1 MTLLADLRGLTECA
15 VDAALAAG
23 KVIQAYCGGE
33 VEVFSK
39 KGGDTLASQVV
50 TEVDRKAQDAILEVL
65 RPSIDQYNLALLTEE
80 SEDDG
85 SRFQQEYFWCIDPL
99 DGTLAFSEG
108 ENGYAVSIGLVA
120 RDGSPQ
126 IGVVYD
132 PVSEVLWQAAMG
144 QGVQR
149 NGQDGKVSDRNH
161 TLTFTFDRSFEA
173 HPQFLSLCDALCEVG
188 RKFGLKDI
196 QAIQFGGSVMNAMHS
211 LENGPGC
218 HLKLPKLEEGGGSL
232 WDYAATA
239 CIFEE
244 AGAWAT
250 DVFGQPLELN
260 RKESTF
266 MNHRGVLYASDP
278 ALAAAIIQHP
288 FFTE

>member
-1 MTLLADLRGLTECA
+1 
-15 VDAALAAG
+15 
-23 KVIQAYCGGE
+23 
-33 VEVFSK
+33 
-39 KGGDTLASQVV
+39 
-50 TEVDRKAQDAILEVL
+50 
-65 RPSIDQYNLALLTEE
+65 LALLTEE

-108 ENGYAVSIGLVA
+108 EDGYAVSIGLVA

-132 PVSEVLWQAAMG
+132 PVREVLWQAAKG
-144 QGVQR
+144 QGLQR
-149 NGQDGKVSDRNH
+149 NGQDWKVTDSSN
-161 TLTFTFDRSFEA
+161 TLTFTYDRSFEV
-173 HPQFLSLCDALCEVG
+173 HPQFLSLCDVLCEVG

-196 QAIQFGGSVMNAMHS
+196 QAIQFGGSVMNAMHA
-211 LENGPGC
+211 LENRPGC
-218 HLKLPKLEEGGGSL
+218 HLKLPKPEAGGGSL

-244 AGAWAT
+244 ARAWAT
-250 DVFGQPLELN
+250 DVFGRPLELN

-266 MNHRGVLYASDP
+266 MNHRGVLYASNP
-278 ALAAAIIQHP
+278 ELAAAISQSP
-288 FFTE
+288 FFM

>member
-1 MTLLADLRGLTECA
+1 MTQDLDLSELAQCA
-15 VDAALAAG
+15 KHAAQAAG
-23 KVIQAYCGGE
+23 NVIQGFCGSE

-39 KGGDTLASQVV
+39 KGGDSLASQVV

-65 RPSIDQYNLALLTEE
+65 RPSMDLYNLALLTEE

-85 SRFQQEYFWCIDPL
+85 SRFQKKYFWCIDPL

-132 PVSEVLWQAAMG
+132 PVSEVLWQAAKG
-144 QGVQR
+144 QGVER
-149 NGQDGKVSDRNH
+149 NGQDWKVSDRH
-161 TLTFTFDRSFEA
+161 DTLTFTYDRSFEA
-173 HPQFLSLCDALCEVG
+173 HPQFSSLCHALSQVG
-188 RKFGLKDI
+188 RKFRLKDI
-196 QAIQFGGSVMNAMHS
+196 QAIQFGGSVMNAMHA
-211 LENGPGC
+211 LENRPGC
-218 HLKLPKLEEGGGSL
+218 HLKLPKPEEGGGSL

-266 MNHRGVLYASDP
+266 MNHRGVLYASNP
-278 ALAAAIIQHP
+278 ELAAAISQSP
-288 FFTE
+288 FFT

>member
-1 MTLLADLRGLTECA
+1 MTQLADLRGLTECA

-23 KVIQAYCGGE
+23 KVIQTYCGGE

-108 ENGYAVSIGLVA
+108 EHGYAVSIGLVA

-126 IGVVYD
+126 IGVIYD
-132 PVSEVLWQAAMG
+132 PVSEVLWQAAKG

-149 NGQDGKVSDRNH
+149 NGQRWKVNDRNH
-161 TLTFTFDRSFEA
+161 SLTFTFDRSFEA

-188 RKFGLKDI
+188 RKFRLKDI

-218 HLKLPKLEEGGGSL
+218 HLKLPKPEEGGGSL

-239 CIFEE
+239 CIFKE

-250 DVFGQPLELN
+250 DVYGQPLELN
-260 RKESTF
+260 RRESTF
-266 MNHRGVLYASDP
+266 MNHRGVLYASD
-278 ALAAAIIQHP
+278 AAFAAAIIQHP

>member
-15 VDAALAAG
+15 VNAALAAG
-23 KVIQAYCGGE
+23 KVIQSYCGGE

-50 TEVDRKAQDAILEVL
+50 TEVDRIAQDAILEVL

-132 PVSEVLWQAAMG
+132 PVSEVLWRAAKG

-149 NGQDGKVSDRNH
+149 NGQDWKVSDRRG
-161 TLTFTFDRSFEA
+161 TLTFTYDRSFEA
-173 HPQFLSLCDALCEVG
+173 HPQFASLCHTLCEVG
-188 RKFGLKDI
+188 LKFGLKDI
-196 QAIQFGGSVMNAMHS
+196 QAIQFGGSVMNAMHA
-211 LENGPGC
+211 LENWPGC
-218 HLKLPKLEEGGGSL
+218 HLKLPKPEEGGGSL

-239 CIFEE
+239 CIYEE
-244 AGAWAT
+244 AGGWAT
-250 DVFGQPLELN
+250 DVFGQRLELN
-260 RKESTF
+260 RRESTF
-266 MNHRGVLYASDP
+266 MNHKGVLYASDSE
-278 ALAAAIIQHP
+278 LAATITQHP
-288 FFTE
+288 FLTE

>member
-1 MTLLADLRGLTECA
+1 MILLADLRGLTECA

-23 KVIQAYCGGE
+23 KVIQGYCGGE
-33 VEVFSK
+33 VEVLPK
-39 KGGDTLASQVV
+39 KGGDSLASQVV

-108 ENGYAVSIGLVA
+108 EDGYAVSIGLVA

-132 PVSEVLWQAAMG
+132 PVREVLWQAAKG
-144 QGVQR
+144 QGLQR
-149 NGQDGKVSDRNH
+149 NGQDWKVTDSSN
-161 TLTFTFDRSFEA
+161 TLTFTYDRSFEV
-173 HPQFLSLCDALCEVG
+173 HPQFLSLCDVLCEVG

-196 QAIQFGGSVMNAMHS
+196 QDIQFGGSVMNAMHA
-211 LENGPGC
+211 LENWPGC

-239 CIFEE
+239 CIYDE
-244 AGAWAT
+244 AGGWAT
-250 DVFGQPLELN
+250 DVFGQRLELN

-266 MNHRGVLYASDP
+266 MNHKGVLYASDS
-278 ALAAAIIQHP
+278 ALAAAITQSP
-288 FFTE
+288 FFTQ

>member
-15 VDAALAAG
+15 VNAALAAG
-23 KVIQAYCGGE
+23 KVIQSYCGGE

-50 TEVDRKAQDAILEVL
+50 TEVDRIAQDAILEVL

-132 PVSEVLWQAAMG
+132 PVSEVLWRAAKG

-149 NGQDGKVSDRNH
+149 NGQDWKVSDRRG
-161 TLTFTFDRSFEA
+161 TLTFTYDRSFEA
-173 HPQFLSLCDALCEVG
+173 HPQFASLCHTLCEVG
-188 RKFGLKDI
+188 LKFGLKDI
-196 QAIQFGGSVMNAMHS
+196 QAIQFGGSVMNAMHA
-211 LENGPGC
+211 LENWPGC
-218 HLKLPKLEEGGGSL
+218 HLKLPKPEEGGGSL

-266 MNHRGVLYASDP
+266 MNHRGVLYASDQ
-278 ALAAAIIQHP
+278 AFAAAIIQHP
-288 FFTE
+288 IFTE

>member
-1 MTLLADLRGLTECA
+1 MNPIDLNELVDCA
-15 VDAALAAG
+15 TTAARAAG
-23 KVIQAYCGGE
+23 EVICHYSGRK

-65 RPSIDQYNLALLTEE
+65 RPSIDKYNLALLTEE
-80 SEDDG
+80 SEDGG
-85 SRFQQEYFWCIDPL
+85 SRFEKKYFWCIDPL

-120 RDGSPQ
+120 RDGTPL

-132 PVSEVLWQAAMG
+132 PAHDVLWQAG
-144 QGVQR
+144 KGLGVQR
-149 NGQDGKVSDRNH
+149 NGKNWESQPRNGH
-161 TLTFTFDRSFEA
+161 LTFTYDRSFKI
-173 HPQFLSLCDALCEVG
+173 HTQFSSLCHALNEVG
-188 RKFGLKDI
+188 VKCGLNDL
-196 QAIQFGGSVMNAMHS
+196 QAIQFGGSVMNVLHA
-211 LENGPGC
+211 LENRPGC
-218 HLKLPKLEEGGGSL
+218 HLKLPKPGEGGGSL

-244 AGAWAT
+244 AGAWTT
-250 DVFGQPLELN
+250 DVFSHSLELN
-260 RKESTF
+260 RRESTF

-278 ALAAAIIQHP
+278 ELAAAITQSP
-288 FFTE
+288 FFKQ

>member
-1 MTLLADLRGLTECA
+1 MSQDLDLSELAQCA
-15 VDAALAAG
+15 LSAALAAG
-23 KVIQAYCGGE
+23 KVIQAFCGRE

-50 TEVDRKAQDAILEVL
+50 TEVDRKAQDAILAVL
-65 RPSIDQYNLALLTEE
+65 RPSIDKYNLALLTEE

-85 SRFQQEYFWCIDPL
+85 SRFQKKYFWCIDPL

-120 RDGSPQ
+120 RDGFPQ
-126 IGVVYD
+126 IGVIYD
-132 PVSEVLWQAAMG
+132 PVSEILWQAAKG
-144 QGVQR
+144 QGVKR
-149 NGQDGKVSDRNH
+149 NGQHWKVTDRH
-161 TLTFTFDRSFEA
+161 DTLTFTYDRSFEA
-173 HPQFLSLCDALCEVG
+173 HPQFSSLCHTLSEVG
-188 RKFGLKDI
+188 RELGLKGI
-196 QAIQFGGSVMNAMHS
+196 EALQHGGSVMNAMHA

-218 HLKLPKLEEGGGSL
+218 HLKLPKPEEGGGSL

-244 AGAWAT
+244 AGAWTT
-250 DVFGQPLELN
+250 DVFGHPLELN
-260 RKESTF
+260 RRESTF

-278 ALAAAIIQHP
+278 ELAAAITQSP
-288 FFTE
+288 FFKQ

>member
-1 MTLLADLRGLTECA
+1 MSQDLDLSELAECA
-15 VDAALAAG
+15 LSAALAAG
-23 KVIQAYCGGE
+23 KVIQGFCGRE

-50 TEVDRKAQDAILEVL
+50 TEVDRKAQDAILAVL
-65 RPSIDQYNLALLTEE
+65 RPSMDQYALALLTEE

-85 SRFQQEYFWCIDPL
+85 SRFQKKYFWCIDPL

-126 IGVVYD
+126 IGVIYD
-132 PVSEVLWQAAMG
+132 PVSEILWHAVKG
-144 QGVQR
+144 QGVKR
-149 NGQDGKVSDRNH
+149 NDQHWKVKDRNH
-161 TLTFTFDRSFEA
+161 TLTFTYDRSFEV
-173 HPQFLSLCDALCEVG
+173 HPQFSSLCDALSEVG
-188 RKFGLKDI
+188 RGFGLQNI
-196 QAIQFGGSVMNAMHS
+196 EATQYGGSVMNAMHA

-218 HLKLPKLEEGGGSL
+218 HLKLPKPEEGGGSL

-250 DVFGQPLELN
+250 DVYGQPLELN
-260 RKESTF
+260 RRESTF
-266 MNHRGVLYASDP
+266 MNHRGVLYASGP
-278 ALAAAIIQHP
+278 NLGKGIIESS
-288 FFTE
+288 FFSE

>member
-1 MTLLADLRGLTECA
+1 MILLADLRGLTECA

-120 RDGSPQ
+120 GDGSPQ

-132 PVSEVLWQAAMG
+132 PVSEVLWQAAKG

-149 NGQDGKVSDRNH
+149 NGQGWKVLGRRD
-161 TLTFTFDRSFEA
+161 TLTFTYDRSFEV
-173 HPQFLSLCDALCEVG
+173 HPQFSSLCHALSEVG

-218 HLKLPKLEEGGGSL
+218 HLKLPKPEEGGGSL

-266 MNHRGVLYASDP
+266 MNHRGVLYASDQ
-278 ALAAAIIQHP
+278 AFAAAIIQHP
-288 FFTE
+288 IFTE

>member
-1 MTLLADLRGLTECA
+1 MTQLTDLGRLTVYA

-50 TEVDRKAQDAILEVL
+50 TEVDRKAQDAILELL

-85 SRFQQEYFWCIDPL
+85 SRFHKKYFWCIDPL

-120 RDGSPQ
+120 GDGSPQ

-132 PVSEVLWQAAMG
+132 PVREVLWQAAKG

-149 NGQDGKVSDRNH
+149 NGQDWKVTDSSN
-161 TLTFTFDRSFEA
+161 TLTFTYDRSFEA
-173 HPQFLSLCDALCEVG
+173 HPQFASSCHALNEVG
-188 RKFGLKDI
+188 RKCGLKDI
-196 QAIQFGGSVMNAMHS
+196 QAIQFGGSVMNAMHA
-211 LENGPGC
+211 LENRPGC
-218 HLKLPKLEEGGGSL
+218 HLKLPKPGAGGGSL

-244 AGAWAT
+244 AGGWAT

-266 MNHRGVLYASDP
+266 MNHRGVLYASDS
-278 ALAAAIIQHP
+278 ALAATITQHP
-288 FFTE
+288 FFAE